1 MSHEAYPDQEL
12 PATVE
17 PSLVYE
23 IRDNTSSGRT
33 RRAFKLS
40 RNITSSLRDS
50 SVENIFNR
58 ETLYF
63 LEFTEGGKNYGLA
76 VSDEDMQFFV
86 RGYLALHNQY
96 LAEGEQGTSNGV

>member
-1 MSHEAYPDQEL
+1 MSHEAHPDQDL
-12 PATVE
+12 PVTVK

-33 RRAFKLS
+33 RRALKLS
-40 RNITSSLRDS
+40 RNITTPLSNS

-63 LEFTEGGKNYGLA
+63 LEFTQGEKNYGLA